1 MAKDRTEFTQENMQ
15 RTMNAA
21 SFGAN
26 WMAEM
31 TEQSLH
37 QSMAAVDGMLTL
49 VRRAADGFTQQ
60 ATAIRE
66 QSVALAEQ
74 AMGNTAEFGTRMAR
88 LRDPLEWAEAQSEFL
103 SKQAQTLAEG
113 NRRLGEILI
122 QQSSEVADATLNH
135 ARETTRKRAEAA

>member
-1 MAKDRTEFTQENMQ
+1 VAKDRTEFAQENMQ

-122 QQSSEVADATLNH
+122 QQSTEVADATLH
-135 ARETTRKRAEAA
+135 QARETTRKRAEAA